1 MRAVWY
7 DRQGAADEV
16 LVCGELPTPEVGH
29 GEVRVRLEAS
39 GVNPSDTYRRR
50 GPPAMEYPRV
60 VTNSDGAGVVDQ
72 VGPGVPER
80 WLGKRVWLY
89 NGQRNGRWQGTAA
102 EYIALSV
109 VAKMLSVLL
118 GVRVLARVRR
128 RGAIVQSDNR
138 VGLFGLLDDFRL
150 TALKSMIG

>member
-16 LVCGELPTPEVGH
+16 LVCGELPIPEAGH

-60 VTNSDGAGVVDQ
+60 VTNSDGAGIVDQ
-72 VGPGVPER
+72 VGPGVPR
-80 WLGKRVWLY
+80 HWLGKP
-89 NGQRNGRWQGTAA
+89 TAA
-102 EYIALSV
+102 GWEPRRNTSRCRPIWSLGCPITC
-109 VAKMLSVLL
+109 LL
-118 GVRVLARVRR
+118 PRVQRSECRP
-128 RGAIVQSDNR
+128 
-138 VGLFGLLDDFRL
+138 
-150 TALKSMIG
+150 